1 MFLESVPYEHRI
13 IAQNREWGSANRPNI
28 LSQDDA
34 GFATLTI
41 VRMLQIGKWVY
52 AVTLTLQVSA
62 LSNR

>member
-28 LSQDDA
+28 VSQDDA

-41 VRMLQIGKWVY
+41 VRMLQCRILFVL
-52 AVTLTLQVSA
+52 LTKKGA
-62 LSNR
+62 H